1 MENKVTVKTRYGFEK
16 TDRSVDREINTRF
29 CDTEKIK
36 NILGFHPEVSLKEG
50 IIKVIEHGI
59 IKPKWA
65 TSDKEYTIDDSL

>member
-1 MENKVTVKTRYGFEK
+1 MIIKTYE
-16 TDRSVDREINTRF
+16 
-29 CDTEKIK
+29 TEKIK

-65 TSDKEYTIDDSL
+65 TSEKDYTIDDSL